1 MKRLIKSI
9 KKIIWSFFNKDKR
22 THVSNYK
29 ELFKALKNG
38 KKEIVLDK
46 NISCEAPLLI
56 DKDVTI
62 DCQNREIQCYQER
75 QGFSCDYYLVNIAK
89 NTKFNIALSRV
100 EHEDG
105 SEVKQSETG
114 KGIFRVKIKTPEL
127 CPYNYINISCGWTA
141 YTFPIIKIE
150 NGYVYFRSYGTDYC
164 VDFDWYQGNSHKF
177 TEYKLLYCS
186 NLKDAKYVLD
196 IKDCYVTIKNG
207 SIKGGIKA
215 ENSNFTLSISN
226 LRNCSEYG
234 VYAINSTVI
243 INDTTFEYTW
253 KSAIKCVKGLLKV
266 DSCCFRDVNQGRQN
280 TGAVDTDGNCHI
292 YDNDFINYG
301 SFGIRAGK
309 VKAKTIN
316 DCPNTFIIQNRF
328 DTDVNQG
335 VVTDT
340 GAIYLAANNDLAMI
354 RDNIII
360 DYQGRDNNHAI
371 YCDDGAYN
379 FEVSGNRIIGCLNGY
394 AISSRCADPSKT
406 QRGYAGGIPN
416 TNRLI
421 KDNYCESGIWF
432 GGNADVE
439 DNKCIFQDNIIHEF
453 TEFKTKLQN
462 VKIINSKK

>member
-1 MKRLIKSI
+1 M
-9 KKIIWSFFNKDKR
+9 KKIIMNIKRFILSLFNRDKR
-22 THVSNYK
+22 THVTNYK
-29 ELFKALKNG
+29 ELFKALEAG

-46 NISCEAPLLI
+46 NINCEAPLII

-62 DCQNREIQCYQER
+62 DCQNREIQCSQER
-75 QGFSCDYYLVNIAK
+75 QGFSYDSYTSLK
-89 NTKFNIALSRV
+89 ETGFNIALSRV

-114 KGIFRVKIKTPEL
+114 KGIFRVKIETPEL

-215 ENSNFTLSISN
+215 ENSNLTLCTST
-226 LRNCSEYG
+226 LQNCSEYG
-234 VYAINSTVI
+234 VYAINSTII
-243 INDTTFEYTW
+243 INNTLFKYTW

-266 DSCCFRDVNQGRQN
+266 DSCYFRDVNQGRQN

-292 YDNDFINYG
+292 YDNEFINYG

-309 VKAKTIN
+309 VKATTIG

-328 DTDVNQG
+328 DTDTNQG

-340 GAIYLAANNDLAMI
+340 GAIYLAANNDLAI
-354 RDNIII
+354 
-360 DYQGRDNNHAI
+360 
-371 YCDDGAYN
+371 
-379 FEVSGNRIIGCLNGY
+379 
-394 AISSRCADPSKT
+394 T
-406 QRGYAGGIPN
+406 
-416 TNRLI
+416 
-421 KDNYCESGIWF
+421 
-432 GGNADVE
+432 
-439 DNKCIFQDNIIHEF
+439 
-453 TEFKTKLQN
+453 
-462 VKIINSKK
+462 